1 MEVICAKNF
10 IRYTYNYDYK
20 NNYNNIHY
28 ISLKRISFY
37 HQKYW
42 NTIPLF
48 FHFCIPSKSNVL
60 IQITTTIMTITEIK
74 PEAVATVI
82 NIYIMKKYIR
92 NQIEC

>member
-1 MEVICAKNF
+1 MCINF

-20 NNYNNIHY
+20 NNFNNIHY
-28 ISLKRISFY
+28 ISSKRISLY

-48 FHFCIPSKSNVL
+48 FHFFILGKNNAL
-60 IQITTTIMTITEIK
+60 TQINTTIMTITETRL
-74 PEAVATVI
+74 EAVATVI
-82 NIYIMKKYIR
+82 KIYIMKKLIR